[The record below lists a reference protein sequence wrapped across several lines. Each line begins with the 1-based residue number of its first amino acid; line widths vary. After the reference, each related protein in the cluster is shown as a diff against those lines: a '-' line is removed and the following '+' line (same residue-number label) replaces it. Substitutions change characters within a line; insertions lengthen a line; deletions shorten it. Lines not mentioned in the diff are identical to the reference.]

1 MMPAKFGRNSVHYG
15 VAKILIPI
23 KIMQPRREHKG
34 LRRFARD
41 GVRPVARPGHHGRKA
56 GAQVVG
62 TVEETRFNLQRHRLL
77 KAAATCFNQKGYSGT
92 SLKDVARHLGLTDAA
107 LYYYVRNKEEL
118 VYQCYLRG
126 AELGREAMDRALAEG
141 KDGFEQA
148 FLYVR
153 YHVEVMVGD
162 RGPVAIMSE
171 IPSLQK
177 LHREEILQIS
187 RHHSAGFERILG
199 RGIEDGSIGRCS
211 VRMTGN
217 AIMGA
222 INWIPKWFHG
232 DCETAEKVLAEFPP
246 LLTRCLLPLVD
257 GQGTSAQ
264 ACGDSLQG
272 VPAPPRQSR

>member
-1 MMPAKFGRNSVHYG
+1 M
-15 VAKILIPI
+15 AKI
-23 KIMQPRREHKG
+23 
-34 LRRFARD
+34 A
-41 GVRPVARPGHHGRKA
+41 
-56 GAQVVG
+56 
-62 TVEETRFNLQRHRLL
+62 EETRFELQRHRML

-126 AELGREAMDRALAEG
+126 AELGREAMDRGRAEG

-148 FLYVR
+148 FLYIR
-153 YHVEVMVGD
+153 YHVEIMVGE

-171 IPSLQK
+171 IPSLK
-177 LHREEILQIS
+177 KPHRDEILNVS
-187 RHHSAGFERILG
+187 RQHSSEFEKMLAL
-199 RGIEDGSIGRCS
+199 GIEDGSIAECN

-232 DCETAEKVLAEFPP
+232 DAETARKVLAEFPA
-246 LLTRCLLPLVD
+246 LLTRCLMPIAA
-257 GQGTSAQ
+257 GGASE
-264 ACGDSLQG
+264 G
-272 VPAPPRQSR
+272 RSR